1 MQFLVKKEDLFN
13 GLKMVERATSL
24 KGLQPVL
31 GNILIETIEKGT
43 IKLSATDLDL
53 TIITNV
59 DAQVEKEGKITLPA
73 RKLSDIISRV
83 GDKLVSFEL
92 DENTNLVKI
101 DCDKTKFELMGISAD
116 EFPAFADYL
125 ELEEEYCVELE
136 LNPFLKAI
144 KQAGFA
150 AAGYE
155 SNNLLSGIVCNVS
168 EKTLEMASTDGNRLA
183 RIREKIENK
192 ENKNSQLIIPSRT
205 LNEFSKMGSYSGDEM
220 VKLYNFKSRMV
231 LKTEKVMMISR
242 LLEGSYPKYNQ
253 LIPQQSPKEATIKI
267 EDLITALE
275 RVSVMVN
282 EKTHIVKFEFNENK
296 LTLKGDTPESG
307 KSEDEIEV
315 EYDGEELIIAFNYKY
330 VLEGLKNMDSEEV
343 VIGLNTSLSATVLK
357 PKNEEDYVCLVMPV
371 QIR

>member
-13 GLKMVERATSL
+13 GLKMVEKATSQ

-31 GNILIETIEKGT
+31 GNILIETIDKST

-53 TIITNV
+53 TIITSV
-59 DAQVEKEGKITLPA
+59 DAQIQQEGKITLPA

-92 DENTNLVKI
+92 EEGSHLVKI
-101 DCDKTKFELMGISAD
+101 ECEKTKFELQGISAD

-125 ELEEEYCVELE
+125 ELEDEYCCDVE
-136 LNPFLKAI
+136 LNPFIKSI

-150 AAGYE
+150 AASYE
-155 SNNLLSGIVCNVS
+155 GNNLLSGIVCNVS
-168 EKTLEMASTDGNRLA
+168 DKTLEMASTDGNRLA
-183 RIREKIENK
+183 RIREAIENK
-192 ENKNSQLIIPSRT
+192 DGKSSQMIIPSKT
-205 LNEFSKMGSYSGDEM
+205 LNEFVKMGSAEEEP

-242 LLEGSYPKYNQ
+242 LLEGAYPKYNQ
-253 LIPQQSPKEATIKI
+253 LIPQQSPKEAIIKI
-267 EDLITALE
+267 DDLITALE

-282 EKTHIVKFEFNENK
+282 DKTNIVKFEFNENK
-296 LTLKGDTPESG
+296 LILKADTPEAG
-307 KSEDEIEV
+307 KSEDEIEI
-315 EYDGEELIIAFNYKY
+315 EYAEEELIIAFNYKY
-330 VLEGLKNMDSEEV
+330 VLECLKNMDSDEV
-343 VIGLNTSLSATVLK
+343 IIGLNTPLSATVLK
-357 PKNEEDYVCLVMPV
+357 PKNEEDFVCIVMPV